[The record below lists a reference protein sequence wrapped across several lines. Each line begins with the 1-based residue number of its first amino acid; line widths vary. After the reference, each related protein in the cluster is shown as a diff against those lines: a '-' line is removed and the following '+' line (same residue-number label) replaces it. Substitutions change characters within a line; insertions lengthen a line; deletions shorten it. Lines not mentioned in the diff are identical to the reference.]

1 MQDSMNVMG
10 LDVRG
15 AWRRYRLRLGLALCS
30 VIALVVVLAV
40 PASHSADD
48 DILLYP
54 LPEAH
59 YRAVLR
65 ISGSAP
71 AR

>member
-1 MQDSMNVMG
+1 M
-10 LDVRG
+10 
-15 AWRRYRLRLGLALCS
+15 RRIWGQYRLRLGLTVCS
-30 VIALVVVLAV
+30 AIALVVVLAV